1 MSAPT
6 ILRAKPEIEYPDSD
20 GRPMSDNTLQF
31 QWIVTLQGGLDA
43 MFRDDLDVFV
53 AGDLLWYPVEGDNTL
68 RVAPDVLVAFGRPK
82 GYRGSYRQ
90 WEEDD
95 LAPHVV
101 FEILS
106 PGNRSGELVRKFRFY
121 EQFGVEEF
129 YTYDPQ
135 HGELSGWIRDGERFR
150 EIETMSG
157 WVSPR
162 LGVRFDISSGELQVF
177 RPDGRRLPT
186 YVELA
191 EQSDVAL
198 RAAELERRR
207 ADEAHARADEAHAR
221 AQQERERAERLAAR
235 LRELG
240 VEPVE

>member
-20 GRPMSDNTLQF
+20 GRPMADNT
-31 QWIVTLQGGLDA
+31 V
-43 MFRDDLDVFV
+43 
-53 AGDLLWYPVEGDNTL
+53 
-68 RVAPDVLVAFGRPK
+68 RVAPNVLVVFGRPK

-90 WEEDD
+90 WQEDD

-135 HGELSGWIRDGERFR
+135 DGELAGWIRDGERFR
-150 EIETMSG
+150 EIESMSG
-157 WVSPR
+157 WVSLR
-162 LGVRFDISSGELQVF
+162 LGVRFDLSSGELQVF

-191 EQSDVAL
+191 EQNDAAL
-198 RAAELERRR
+198 QAAELERRR
-207 ADEAHARADEAHAR
+207 ADEEHARADEEHAR

-240 VEPVE
+240 VEPAE

>member
-1 MSAPT
+1 MA
-6 ILRAKPEIEYPDSD
+6 
-20 GRPMSDNTLQF
+20 
-31 QWIVTLQGGLDA
+31 
-43 MFRDDLDVFV
+43 
-53 AGDLLWYPVEGDNTL
+53 
-68 RVAPDVLVAFGRPK
+68 RVP
-82 GYRGSYRQ
+82 
-90 WEEDD
+90 
-95 LAPHVV
+95 
-101 FEILS
+101 
-106 PGNRSGELVRKFRFY
+106 PGNRAGELVRKFRFY

-135 HGELSGWIRDGERFR
+135 DGELSGWIRDGERFR

-198 RAAELERRR
+198 QAAELERRR
-207 ADEAHARADEAHAR
+207 ADEADAR
-221 AQQERERAERLAAR
+221 AQQERGRAERLAAR

-240 VEPVE
+240 VEPGE

>member
-43 MFRDDLDVFV
+43 LFRDDSLVFV
-53 AGDLLWYPVEGDNTL
+53 AGDLLWYPVEGDNTV
-68 RVAPDVLVAFGRPK
+68 RVAPDVLVVFGRPK

-90 WEEDD
+90 WEEDN

-106 PGNRSGELVRKFRFY
+106 PGNRAGELVRKFRFY

-135 HGELSGWIRDGERFR
+135 DAALAGWIREGERFR

-162 LGVRFDISSGELQVF
+162 LGVRFDLSSGELQVF

-191 EQSDVAL
+191 EQSDAAL
-198 RAAELERRR
+198 QAAELQRRR
-207 ADEAHARADEAHAR
+207 ADEEHARADEEHAR
-221 AQQERERAERLAAR
+221 AQQERERAKRLAAR

-240 VEPVE
+240 VEPAE